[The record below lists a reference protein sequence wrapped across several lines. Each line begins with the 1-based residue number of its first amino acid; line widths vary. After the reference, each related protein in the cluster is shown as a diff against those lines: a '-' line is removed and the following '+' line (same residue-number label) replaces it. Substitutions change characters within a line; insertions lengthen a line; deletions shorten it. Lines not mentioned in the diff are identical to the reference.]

1 MIPIV
6 LSTTTVGSA
15 IGSCAQQSTGLA
27 GSLSTCAAQSNLAPI
42 IIIAFL
48 LDSAIIGIWYMVG
61 YLLNSGRVK
70 AGAKS
75 EVVQLIGTAVIIA
88 VILGM
93 MALFAQT
100 YGAAT
105 ASTPLGSKS
114 MNAICTNLANPT
126 TGSQLDIFS
135 GNMISPLYGGN
146 SQGPYNF
153 LDGWTGTT
161 SSFPGLC
168 SMVANPSTPTEQLD
182 YPLAATSVVIAN
194 VTNQTL
200 GNLNSLFV
208 VDSFIGFLDF
218 FSPQIN
224 ICVPPPDTPQCWL
237 PNPFG
242 PILFG
247 IQASYTPYAGYD
259 FLYEAYAPLGD
270 LLSLAFESY
279 FAQFLFA
286 MAMLFVWPYMLFI
299 GIALRATPFTRKV
312 GGMFIAIAVGAVIL
326 LPIVYGIE
334 YSAMAGGIPQPSQA
348 TTFNSLNYGF
358 SPVTKI
364 PQLCEPGD
372 SNCFT
377 SPYISTSI
385 SGAVFSVTGTPSPCA
400 TPTSFK
406 ALTPSSDCF
415 TNYSV
420 NFFVTPK
427 YDQIA
432 QYYGCWHSD
441 LIDAELADIGETL
454 VPGANLVG
462 GAIGAF
468 GGSTPS
474 APISY
479 PLIYGCTPAGGEG
492 LLFAF
497 FNAYGVTGVTA
508 YFLPI
513 INLLIVIAGIIGL
526 SGTLG
531 GDTELAGLAKLV

>member
-1 MIPIV
+1 
-6 LSTTTVGSA
+6 
-15 IGSCAQQSTGLA
+15 
-27 GSLSTCAAQSNLAPI
+27 
-42 IIIAFL
+42 
-48 LDSAIIGIWYMVG
+48 
-61 YLLNSGRVK
+61 
-70 AGAKS
+70 
-75 EVVQLIGTAVIIA
+75 
-88 VILGM
+88 
-93 MALFAQT
+93 
-100 YGAAT
+100 
-105 ASTPLGSKS
+105 
-114 MNAICTNLANPT
+114 
-126 TGSQLDIFS
+126 
-135 GNMISPLYGGN
+135 
-146 SQGPYNF
+146 
-153 LDGWTGTT
+153 
-161 SSFPGLC
+161 
-168 SMVANPSTPTEQLD
+168 
-182 YPLAATSVVIAN
+182 
-194 VTNQTL
+194 
-200 GNLNSLFV
+200 
-208 VDSFIGFLDF
+208 
-218 FSPQIN
+218 
-224 ICVPPPDTPQCWL
+224 
-237 PNPFG
+237 
-242 PILFG
+242 
-247 IQASYTPYAGYD
+247 
-259 FLYEAYAPLGD
+259 
-270 LLSLAFESY
+270 
-279 FAQFLFA
+279 
-286 MAMLFVWPYMLFI
+286 MLFI